1 MRISGC
7 VELCEDESDFSAPD
21 HRRSMVRRIA
31 DGELPDAGAF
41 LDRRHLP
48 GVARRIAS
56 GFPRACRDG
65 LPGAGFAGFEVAGL
79 DRAKIRPSRAIPNK
93 GGTFYEKV
101 LLRLYYVP
109 GRDQTEVHLL
119 GILMNPPR
127 LVEGVH
133 RFTEFNFTT
142 GMVRLQTR
150 A

>member
-1 MRISGC
+1 
-7 VELCEDESDFSAPD
+7 
-21 HRRSMVRRIA
+21 
-31 DGELPDAGAF
+31 
-41 LDRRHLP
+41 
-48 GVARRIAS
+48 
-56 GFPRACRDG
+56 
-65 LPGAGFAGFEVAGL
+65 
-79 DRAKIRPSRAIPNK
+79 
-93 GGTFYEKV
+93 
-101 LLRLYYVP
+101 LYYVP